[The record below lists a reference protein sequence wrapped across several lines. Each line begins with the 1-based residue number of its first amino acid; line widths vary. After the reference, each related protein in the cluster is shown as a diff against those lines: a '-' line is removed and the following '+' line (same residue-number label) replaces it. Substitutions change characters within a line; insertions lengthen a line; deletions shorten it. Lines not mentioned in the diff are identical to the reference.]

1 MSVSPKEVI
10 RRLYKEAWNE
20 RKFDLIDQL
29 VSQSHGLVA
38 PNVSG
43 AAVGPTAYKRQI
55 VSLVA
60 GFPDLR
66 FVVEEIISENEKIV
80 AAWTFTGTHRGEF
93 LGIAPTNKRVSVA
106 GITIHQIASGKI
118 LDSHAAWDALGLLR
132 QLGVELPHKLERRAV
147 STTWAWPKDQVPKPV
162 VLCATKLTRSVAG
175 EVVFPHY
182 GERDFSVICG
192 FYRKNPIPIALKEN
206 IPYD

>member
-106 GITIHQIASGKI
+106 GITIQQIASGKI

-147 STTWAWPKDQVPKPV
+147 STT
-162 VLCATKLTRSVAG
+162 
-175 EVVFPHY
+175 
-182 GERDFSVICG
+182 
-192 FYRKNPIPIALKEN
+192 
-206 IPYD
+206 